1 VFCVSIV
8 RSRHN
13 NIYCSREQFIPPVE
27 ARTTGSL
34 FNFPATLFLVQSYGL
49 YVDDARGA
57 ILVSTRPTCYV
68 SFQYQ
73 LYGDMDEACARPP
86 RVM

>member
-1 VFCVSIV
+1 VLL
-8 RSRHN
+8 
-13 NIYCSREQFIPPVE
+13 

-68 SFQYQ
+68 PKHTMVY
-73 LYGDMDEACARPP
+73 DEGE
-86 RVM
+86 

>member
-1 VFCVSIV
+1 MKEMEDTTAMLV
-8 RSRHN
+8 R
-13 NIYCSREQFIPPVE
+13 P
-27 ARTTGSL
+27 RTTGSL
-34 FNFPATLFLVQSYGL
+34 LNFPATLFLVQSYGL

-73 LYGDMDEACARPP
+73 LYGNMDEACARPP
-86 RVM
+86 RVMWRMLDHQSTAHT

>member
-1 VFCVSIV
+1 M
-8 RSRHN
+8 SRPTFWKHGG
-13 NIYCSREQFIPPVE
+13 SRPKGS
-27 ARTTGSL
+27 RTTGSL